1 MVGINR
7 REISGRWIIICGGRG
22 NLKQSKRF
30 KFKDIADLT
39 RKELLQ
45 AGIQT
50 STVYHTGEGYYFIDY
65 FLNNI
70 EQDRIATHIIIQH
83 ID

>member
-1 MVGINR
+1 M
-7 REISGRWIIICGGRG
+7 
-22 NLKQSKRF
+22 KQSQRF
-30 KFKDIADLT
+30 KFIDIANLA
-39 RKELLQ
+39 RKKLLQ

-65 FLNNI
+65 FPMNT
-70 EQDRIATHIIIQH
+70 EQKQIATHIIVQH

>member
-1 MVGINR
+1 MKYTKG
-7 REISGRWIIICGGRG
+7 
-22 NLKQSKRF
+22 F
-30 KFKDIADLT
+30 KFRNIADLT
-39 RKELLQ
+39 RKELLD

-65 FLNNI
+65 FLNGI

>member
-1 MVGINR
+1 M
-7 REISGRWIIICGGRG
+7 
-22 NLKQSKRF
+22 KQSKRF
-30 KFKDIADLT
+30 RFKNIADLT
-39 RKELLQ
+39 RKELLD

-65 FLNNI
+65 FPANT
-70 EQDRIATHIIIQH
+70 EQDKIATHIIIQH

>member
-1 MVGINR
+1 M
-7 REISGRWIIICGGRG
+7 
-22 NLKQSKRF
+22 KQLQRF
-30 KFKDIADLT
+30 KFEDIADLT

-50 STVYHTGEGYYFIDY
+50 SATYHTGEGYYFIDY
-65 FLNNI
+65 FPI
-70 EQDRIATHIIIQH
+70 DEEQEYIATHIIVQH

>member
-1 MVGINR
+1 M
-7 REISGRWIIICGGRG
+7 EHT
-22 NLKQSKRF
+22 K
-30 KFKDIADLT
+30 KFQFRDIADLT
-39 RKELLQ
+39 RKELLD

-65 FLNNI
+65 FPNDI
-70 EQDRIATHIIIQH
+70 EQDKIATHIIIQH

>member
-1 MVGINR
+1 M
-7 REISGRWIIICGGRG
+7 
-22 NLKQSKRF
+22 KQSKRF
-30 KFKDIADLT
+30 SFRDIADLT

-65 FLNNI
+65 FPI
-70 EQDRIATHIIIQH
+70 GEEQERIATHIIVQH

>member
-1 MVGINR
+1 M
-7 REISGRWIIICGGRG
+7 
-22 NLKQSKRF
+22 KQLQRF
-30 KFKDIADLT
+30 RFEDIANLA

-45 AGIQT
+45 AGIST

-65 FLNNI
+65 FPANT
-70 EQDRIATHIIIQH
+70 EQDKIATHIIVQH

>member
-1 MVGINR
+1 M
-7 REISGRWIIICGGRG
+7 
-22 NLKQSKRF
+22 KQSKRF
-30 KFKDIADLT
+30 RFKNIADLT

-50 STVYHTGEGYYFIDY
+50 SAIYHTGEGYYFIDY
-65 FLNNI
+65 FPI
-70 EQDRIATHIIIQH
+70 DEEQEYIATHIIVQH

>member
-1 MVGINR
+1 M
-7 REISGRWIIICGGRG
+7 
-22 NLKQSKRF
+22 KQSQRF
-30 KFKDIADLT
+30 KFEDIANLT
-39 RKELLQ
+39 RKDLLQ

-65 FLNNI
+65 FLMGE
-70 EQDRIATHIIIQH
+70 EQERIATHIIVQH

>member
-1 MVGINR
+1 MT
-7 REISGRWIIICGGRG
+7 
-22 NLKQSKRF
+22 QSQRF
-30 KFKDIADLT
+30 KFNDIADLS

-65 FLNNI
+65 FPATI
-70 EQDRIATHIIIQH
+70 EQERIATHIITQH

>member
-1 MVGINR
+1 MGINR

-22 NLKQSKRF
+22 SLKQSKRF
-30 KFKDIADLT
+30 RFKNIADLT

-50 STVYHTGEGYYFIDY
+50 SAVYHTGEGYYFIDY
-65 FLNNI
+65 FPI
-70 EQDRIATHIIIQH
+70 DEEQDRMATHVIVQH
-83 ID
+83 IE

>member
-1 MVGINR
+1 MKYTKG
-7 REISGRWIIICGGRG
+7 
-22 NLKQSKRF
+22 F
-30 KFKDIADLT
+30 KFRDIAELT

-50 STVYHTGEGYYFIDY
+50 SKVYHTGEGKYFIDY
-65 FLNNI
+65 FPADVQ
-70 EQDRIATHIIIQH
+70 QDKIATHIIVQH

>member
-1 MVGINR
+1 MKYTKG
-7 REISGRWIIICGGRG
+7 
-22 NLKQSKRF
+22 F
-30 KFKDIADLT
+30 KFRDIAELT

-50 STVYHTGEGYYFIDY
+50 STVYHTGEGKYFIDY
-65 FLNNI
+65 FPVDVQ
-70 EQDRIATHIIIQH
+70 QDKIATHIIVQH

>member
-1 MVGINR
+1 M
-7 REISGRWIIICGGRG
+7 
-22 NLKQSKRF
+22 KQSKRF
-30 KFKDIADLT
+30 SFRDIADLT

-50 STVYHTGEGYYFIDY
+50 STAYHTGEGYYFIDY
-65 FLNNI
+65 FPVDAKQ
-70 EQDRIATHIIIQH
+70 EQIATHIIVQH

>member
-1 MVGINR
+1 MKYTKG
-7 REISGRWIIICGGRG
+7 
-22 NLKQSKRF
+22 F
-30 KFKDIADLT
+30 KFRDIAELT

-50 STVYHTGEGYYFIDY
+50 SKVYHTGEGKYFIDY
-65 FLNNI
+65 FPTDVQ
-70 EQDRIATHIIIQH
+70 QDKIATHIIVQH

>member
-1 MVGINR
+1 MKYTKGFQFR
-7 REISGRWIIICGGRG
+7 
-22 NLKQSKRF
+22 
-30 KFKDIADLT
+30 DIANLT
-39 RKELLQ
+39 QKELLD

-65 FLNNI
+65 FPI
-70 EQDRIATHIIIQH
+70 GEEQERIATHIIVQH

>member
-1 MVGINR
+1 MEHTKG
-7 REISGRWIIICGGRG
+7 
-22 NLKQSKRF
+22 F
-30 KFKDIADLT
+30 KFRDIADLT

-65 FLNNI
+65 FPANT
-70 EQDRIATHIIIQH
+70 EQDKIATHIIVQH

>member
-1 MVGINR
+1 MKYTKG
-7 REISGRWIIICGGRG
+7 
-22 NLKQSKRF
+22 F
-30 KFKDIADLT
+30 KFRNIADLT
-39 RKELLQ
+39 RKELLD

-65 FLNNI
+65 FPI
-70 EQDRIATHIIIQH
+70 DEEQDRISTHVIVQH

>member
-1 MVGINR
+1 M
-7 REISGRWIIICGGRG
+7 
-22 NLKQSKRF
+22 KQSKRF
-30 KFKDIADLT
+30 KFKNIANIA
-39 RKELLQ
+39 RQELLQ

-65 FLNNI
+65 FPINI
-70 EQDRIATHIIIQH
+70 EQERIATHIITQH

>member
-1 MVGINR
+1 MEYTKG
-7 REISGRWIIICGGRG
+7 
-22 NLKQSKRF
+22 F
-30 KFKDIADLT
+30 KFRNIADLA
-39 RKELLQ
+39 RKELLD

-65 FLNNI
+65 FPNDI
-70 EQDRIATHIIIQH
+70 EQDRIATHIIVQH

>member
-1 MVGINR
+1 M
-7 REISGRWIIICGGRG
+7 
-22 NLKQSKRF
+22 KQSQRF
-30 KFKDIADLT
+30 RFENIANLA

-45 AGIQT
+45 AGIST

-65 FLNNI
+65 FPANT
-70 EQDRIATHIIIQH
+70 EQDKIAAHIIVQH

>member
-1 MVGINR
+1 MI
-7 REISGRWIIICGGRG
+7 
-22 NLKQSKRF
+22 QSQRF
-30 KFKDIADLT
+30 KFNNIANLT

-65 FLNNI
+65 FPADA
-70 EQDRIATHIIIQH
+70 EQERIATHIIVQH

>member
-1 MVGINR
+1 M
-7 REISGRWIIICGGRG
+7 
-22 NLKQSKRF
+22 KQSKRF

>member
-1 MVGINR
+1 MKYTKG
-7 REISGRWIIICGGRG
+7 
-22 NLKQSKRF
+22 F
-30 KFKDIADLT
+30 KFRDIAELT

-50 STVYHTGEGYYFIDY
+50 SKVYHTGEGKYFIDY
-65 FLNNI
+65 FPMGE
-70 EQDRIATHIIIQH
+70 EQERIAIHIIVQH

>member
-1 MVGINR
+1 M
-7 REISGRWIIICGGRG
+7 
-22 NLKQSKRF
+22 KQSKRF
-30 KFKDIADLT
+30 RFKDIANLA

-45 AGIQT
+45 NGIQT

-65 FLNNI
+65 FPVDVR
-70 EQDRIATHIIIQH
+70 QKQIATHIIVQH